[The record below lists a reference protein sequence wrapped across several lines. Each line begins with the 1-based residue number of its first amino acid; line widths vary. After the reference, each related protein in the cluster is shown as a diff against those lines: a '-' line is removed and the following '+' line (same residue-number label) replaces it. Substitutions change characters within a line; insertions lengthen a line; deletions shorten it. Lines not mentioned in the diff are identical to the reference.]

1 MSEST
6 GTTEWDVDVFP
17 VEAPPSPRGA
27 RTAVPAPPAADP
39 ITSPQAPATHEQEHR
54 PVTPVLAPEAP
65 AAPSDVLV
73 TRRDPRPVS
82 VPSHRAD
89 TADDVVPTDPT
100 EPRPASVARHS
111 VETSA
116 ITLPVF
122 APDVDPS
129 LPQPPD
135 RLTLDDDVLVRMVER
150 RLDDTATVD
159 LMAVV
164 QAQLQA
170 RRVEAARF
178 ASWAREMDRVGTD
191 EAADA
196 LERTRLRFTG
206 VIDVVLP
213 LDLDDVGGASSE
225 APQDRA
231 SGEASSGSV
240 VPPSDASAEVAQDGA
255 SASATASEPVAEP
268 ASVAAPAAH
277 PAAPAP
283 APAPAPAAVEP
294 ARPTAQGERPVRPAS
309 RLLVVVGLVLAGLV
323 VLAAVVLTLVAPALL
338 ASAVLATV
346 AVPVA
351 GGLGAAA
358 ALLAVVHGPTDA
370 ERVAVRG
377 PVAVV
382 AGIVV
387 SAALGYGVLVTVPA
401 SLAWQGW
408 LVRLVGFTGM
418 TPGVAVVA
426 AVLVAAAAA
435 FVVAVLTTGLRPT
448 SRR

>member
-6 GTTEWDVDVFP
+6 GTTERDADVFP
-17 VEAPPSPRGA
+17 VETVSSARPARTTAASSPTPSTPTPSP
-27 RTAVPAPPAADP
+27 
-39 ITSPQAPATHEQEHR
+39 APATDEQEHR

-65 AAPSDVLV
+65 TASPAVAIDEPSVAH
-73 TRRDPRPVS
+73 RDPRPAS
-82 VPSHRAD
+82 LPSHRAD
-89 TADDVVPTDPT
+89 TTDEVVPTDPT

-122 APDVDPS
+122 APEVDPS

-213 LDLDDVGGASSE
+213 VDLDEVRYRTPE
-225 APQDRA
+225 A
-231 SGEASSGSV
+231 
-240 VPPSDASAEVAQDGA
+240 
-255 SASATASEPVAEP
+255 
-268 ASVAAPAAH
+268 
-277 PAAPAP
+277 AAPAP
-283 APAPAPAAVEP
+283 AAAVAEAATVVAEEPLAAPAATPAPSAAAAAATPERPAPVAP
-294 ARPTAQGERPVRPAS
+294 ARPTGQADRATWQGS
-309 RLLVVVGLVLAGLV
+309 RLLVGGLGLAALV
-323 VLAAVVLTLVAPALL
+323 VLAAVVLTLVDSGLL
-338 ASAVLATV
+338 VSSVLATV

-351 GGLGAAA
+351 GGLGGAA
-358 ALLAVVHGPTDA
+358 ALVAVVHRPSDA
-370 ERVAVRG
+370 ERVAARG
-377 PVAVV
+377 PAAVV
-382 AGIVV
+382 AAIVV
-387 SAALGYGVLVTVPA
+387 SAVLGYGVLVTSAA

-418 TPGVAVVA
+418 TPEVAVVA
-426 AVLVAAAAA
+426 AVLVAAVVA
-435 FVVAVLTTGLRPT
+435 FVVAVLVTGLRQST
-448 SRR
+448 RR

>member
-1 MSEST
+1 VRTYDPTMSEST

-27 RTAVPAPPAADP
+27 RTAVPAPPTAEP
-39 ITSPQAPATHEQEHR
+39 TTSPAPATHEQEHR

-65 AAPSDVLV
+65 AASREHLV
-73 TRRDPRPVS
+73 ARRDPRPVS

-89 TADDVVPTDPT
+89 TTDDVVPTDPA

-213 LDLDDVGGASSE
+213 IDLDEVGGDAPDERSE
-225 APQDRA
+225 AVPGSTADMTSSAPAAIPSR
-231 SGEASSGSV
+231 SSG
-240 VPPSDASAEVAQDGA
+240 
-255 SASATASEPVAEP
+255 EPVA
-268 ASVAAPAAH
+268 ASVPE
-277 PAAPAP
+277 PTS
-283 APAPAPAAVEP
+283 APAPAALAEP
-294 ARPTAQGERPVRPAS
+294 ALQIDPPHDAERSARQAP
-309 RLLVVVGLVLAGLV
+309 RLLVVAGLALAGLV
-323 VLAAVVLTLVAPALL
+323 VLAAVVLALVVPELL

-358 ALLAVVHGPTDA
+358 ALVAVVHGPADA

-387 SAALGYGVLVTVPA
+387 SAVLGYGVLVTVPA

-418 TPGVAVVA
+418 TPGVAAVA
-426 AVLVAAAAA
+426 ALLVAAAAA
-435 FVVAVLTTGLRPT
+435 FVVAVLATGLRPT

>member
-6 GTTEWDVDVFP
+6 GTTEWDVDVLP

-27 RTAVPAPPAADP
+27 RTAVPAPPAVDP
-39 ITSPQAPATHEQEHR
+39 TASHAPATHEQEHR

-89 TADDVVPTDPT
+89 TTDDVVPTDPT

-206 VIDVVLP
+206 VIDVGLP
-213 LDLDDVGGASSE
+213 IDLDEVHGDDAVDEEPEETPHATTDVQSSGPAATPSE
-225 APQDRA
+225 A
-231 SGEASSGSV
+231 SGAPSGVS
-240 VPPSDASAEVAQDGA
+240 
-255 SASATASEPVAEP
+255 EP
-268 ASVAAPAAH
+268 ASESAPAPVAT
-277 PAAPAP
+277 PAP
-283 APAPAPAAVEP
+283 APTLPPAALAEP
-294 ARPTAQGERPVRPAS
+294 ALQMDEAHVVERSAGQAP
-309 RLLVVVGLVLAGLV
+309 RLPIVAGLVVAGLV
-323 VLAAVVLTLVAPALL
+323 VLAAVVLALVVPELL

-358 ALLAVVHGPTDA
+358 ALIAVVHGPADA
-370 ERVAVRG
+370 LRVAARG

-387 SAALGYGVLVTVPA
+387 SAALGYGVLVTAPA

-418 TPGVAVVA
+418 TPGIA
-426 AVLVAAAAA
+426 AAAALLVAAAAA
-435 FVVAVLTTGLRPT
+435 FVVAVLATGLRSS

>member
-27 RTAVPAPPAADP
+27 RTAVPAPDAADP
-39 ITSPQAPATHEQEHR
+39 TDSPQAPATHEQEHR

-65 AAPSDVLV
+65 AASSATSEPSVV
-73 TRRDPRPVS
+73 RRDPRPVS

-89 TADDVVPTDPT
+89 TTDDVVPTDPS

-213 LDLDDVGGASSE
+213 LDLDEVRDDPSG

-231 SGEASSGSV
+231 SGEASSSSV
-240 VPPSDASAEVAQDGA
+240 VPLSEASTDVAPA
-255 SASATASEPVAEP
+255 RATALESVAGSG
-268 ASVAAPAAH
+268 SVAAPAAE
-277 PAAPAP
+277 PAAPAGL
-283 APAPAPAAVEP
+283 AAPAAVEQ
-294 ARPTAQGERPVRPAS
+294 ARPTDQVERRARPAS
-309 RLLVVVGLVLAGLV
+309 RLLVVAGLALAGLV
-323 VLAAVVLTLVAPALL
+323 VLVAVVLTLVAPALAL
-338 ASAVLATV
+338 SAVLATV

-358 ALLAVVHGPTDA
+358 ALFAVVHGPVDA

-382 AGIVV
+382 SGIVV
-387 SAALGYGVLVTVPA
+387 SSVLGYGVLVTVPA
-401 SLAWQGW
+401 ALAWQGW

-426 AVLVAAAAA
+426 ALLVAAASA
-435 FVVAVLTTGLRPT
+435 FVVAVLATGLRPT